1 MKTVSRPIAEV
12 LLIERLMVTALFASD
27 SDSNMNAR
35 TSRNNAALHGFFG
48 LSNECSMFCFLSL
61 ALRGYAVPAPY
72 SFGERSNTQTL
83 NTL

>member
-1 MKTVSRPIAEV
+1 MKTVSRPIAVV

-27 SDSNMNAR
+27 SDSNMNAQTR
-35 TSRNNAALHGFFG
+35 TQCSIAGSSACQMNAAH
-48 LSNECSMFCFLSL
+48 CFLSL

-83 NTL
+83 NTLH